1 VEDDPQG
8 GAQAQAAGLKPAP
21 ARYAATT
28 RLFLRLLGLVY
39 FSAFASLALQIEG
52 LFGSRGILPAAE
64 LLGWVRSQTGAE
76 RYWLVPT
83 LFWLDASDAALRIVC
98 WGGAGLAVLLFCGIS
113 PAAVLALL
121 WACYLSLVGVGHLF
135 LSYQWDA
142 LLLEAGFLAIFVAPL
157 ASRLRAG
164 QEPPRLGLWLLRWL
178 LFRLTFASGIVK
190 LASGDPTW
198 RSLSALLV
206 HYETQ
211 PLPTW
216 VGWYAH
222 QLPAWFQKLSC
233 GVMFVIELFVP
244 WLVFGPRRAR
254 LIAFF
259 ALVTLQLLIALTGN
273 YAFFNLLTLALC
285 VLLLD
290 DAALP
295 WSRAPE
301 AVSGRRWPRF
311 LLVPVAAVLGL
322 LSLAIFTSSCGLDLP
337 WPRPVIALYGVAAP
351 FRIVSGYGLFAVMT
365 TSRPEIV
372 VEGSDDGTQWKA
384 YEFRYKAGE
393 PGRAPGFVA
402 PHQPRL
408 DWQMWFAALGRCE
421 QNPWFE
427 RFLERLREGSP
438 PVLRLLAA
446 NPFPDHPPRYTR
458 GLVFD
463 YRFTD
468 LRTRRDT
475 GAWWSRRPKGL
486 YCRELEASTE
496 SPVEP

>member
-8 GAQAQAAGLKPAP
+8 GAQAQAAELNRSP
-21 ARYAATT
+21 ARQAATT

-39 FSAFASLALQIEG
+39 MTAFASLALQVEG
-52 LFGSRGILPAAE
+52 LVGSRGIVPASEFLTWA
-64 LLGWVRSQTGAE
+64 RSQTGAE

-83 LFWLDASDAALRIVC
+83 LFWLDASDAALLFVS
-98 WGGAGLAVLLFCGIS
+98 WGGAALALLLACGIA

-121 WACYLSLVGVGHLF
+121 WACYLSLVSVGNVF
-135 LSYQWDA
+135 LGYQWDA
-142 LLLEAGFLAIFVAPL
+142 LLLETGFLAIFVAPL

-164 QEPPRLGLWLLRWL
+164 QEPPKIGLWLLRWL
-178 LFRLTFASGIVK
+178 LFRLTFASGVVK

-233 GVMFVIELFVP
+233 GVMFAIELLVP
-244 WLVFGPRRAR
+244 WLIFGPRLAR
-254 LIAFF
+254 LA
-259 ALVTLQLLIALTGN
+259 ALFPLVGLQVLIALTGN
-273 YAFFNLLTLALC
+273 YAFFNLLTLTLC

-295 WSRAPE
+295 WLRAPE

-311 LLVPVAAVLGL
+311 VLTPVAVVIGL
-322 LSLAIFTSSCGLDLP
+322 VSLAIFTSSCGLELP
-337 WPRPVIALYGVAAP
+337 WPRGVVALYRAAAP
-351 FRIVSGYGLFAVMT
+351 FRSINGYGLFAVMT
-365 TSRPEIV
+365 TSRAEIV
-372 VEGSDDGTQWKA
+372 VEGSSDGATWKPYA
-384 YEFRYKAGE
+384 FRSK
-393 PGRAPGFVA
+393 PGDVSRAPAFVA

-427 RFLERLREGSP
+427 RFLERLREGSS
-438 PVLRLLAA
+438 PVLGLLAT
-446 NPFPDHPPRYTR
+446 NPFPDQPPRYTR
-458 GLVFD
+458 TLVFD

-468 LRTRRDT
+468 LNARRDT
-475 GAWWSRRPKGL
+475 GAWWKRVPKGP
-486 YCRELEASTE
+486 YCREL
-496 SPVEP
+496 PEPGETPSGP

>member
-8 GAQAQAAGLKPAP
+8 GAQAQAAELNPSP
-21 ARYAATT
+21 ARQAATT

-39 FSAFASLALQIEG
+39 ITAFASLALQVEG
-52 LFGSRGILPAAE
+52 LVGSHGIVPASEFLSWA
-64 LLGWVRSQTGAE
+64 RSQTGAE

-83 LFWLDASDAALRIVC
+83 LFWLDASDPALLLVSWGGVALAAL
-98 WGGAGLAVLLFCGIS
+98 LACGIA

-121 WACYLSLVGVGHLF
+121 WACYLSLVSVGNVF
-135 LSYQWDA
+135 LGYQWDA
-142 LLLEAGFLAIFVAPL
+142 LLLETGFLAIFVAPL
-157 ASRLRAG
+157 GSRLRAG
-164 QEPPRLGLWLLRWL
+164 QEPPWVSLWLLRWL
-178 LFRLTFASGIVK
+178 LFRLTFASGVVK

-211 PLPTW
+211 PLPSW

-222 QLPAWFQKLSC
+222 QLPAWFQRLSC
-233 GVMFVIELFVP
+233 GVMFAIELLVP

-254 LIAFF
+254 LAAFF
-259 ALVTLQLLIALTGN
+259 PLVALQVLIALTGN
-273 YAFFNLLTLALC
+273 YAFFNLLTLTLC

-295 WSRAPE
+295 WRRAPE
-301 AVSGRRWPRF
+301 TASARPWSRF
-311 LLVPVAAVLGL
+311 LLVPMAVVVGL
-322 LSLAIFTSSCGLDLP
+322 LSLAIFTSSCGLELP
-337 WPRPVIALYGVAAP
+337 WPRVVALLYRAVAP
-351 FRIVSGYGLFAVMT
+351 FRSINGYGLFAVMT

-372 VEGSDDGTQWKA
+372 VEGSDDGASWKA
-384 YEFRYKAGE
+384 YGFREK
-393 PGRAPGFVA
+393 PGDLARAPAFVA

-421 QNPWFE
+421 QTPWFE

-438 PVLRLLAA
+438 PVLGLLAT

-458 GLVFD
+458 ALVFD

-468 LRTRRDT
+468 SNARRDT
-475 GAWWSRRPKGL
+475 GAWWRREPKGP
-486 YCRELEASTE
+486 YCKE
-496 SPVEP
+496 SPEVQ